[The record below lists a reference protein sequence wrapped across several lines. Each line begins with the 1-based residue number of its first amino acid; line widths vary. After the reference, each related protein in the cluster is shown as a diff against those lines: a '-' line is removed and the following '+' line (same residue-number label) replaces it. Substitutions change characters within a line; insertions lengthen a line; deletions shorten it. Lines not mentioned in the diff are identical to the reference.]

1 MVGKALCADLILIKA
16 DRRSARQ
23 TMIHRRRS
31 GSMKP
36 GIIALSA
43 LAAVLAATDASAQ
56 VLNLSGQYQCI
67 QGCMPP
73 NAAPAF
79 VTQNGWDLNLVN
91 EIGQPSRA
99 WVDYPGHI
107 WAEYWHEG
115 AVISPDGLTIQFD
128 SGSVWQRI
136 ILQPVISTRG

>member
-1 MVGKALCADLILIKA
+1 LILIKA

-23 TMIHRRRS
+23 TIIHRRKS
-31 GSMKP
+31 ESMKL

-56 VLNLSGQYQCI
+56 VLDLSGQYQCI

>member
-1 MVGKALCADLILIKA
+1 
-16 DRRSARQ
+16 
-23 TMIHRRRS
+23 
-31 GSMKP
+31 MKP
-36 GIIALSA
+36 GILALSA

>member
-1 MVGKALCADLILIKA
+1 MKRVVIARIVIVLGALGAAPIV
-16 DRRSARQ
+16 
-23 TMIHRRRS
+23 S
-31 GSMKP
+31 G
-36 GIIALSA
+36 
-43 LAAVLAATDASAQ
+43 ASAQ
-56 VLNLSGQYQCI
+56 VLNLSGQYRCV

-73 NAAPAF
+73 NAAPAI

-107 WAEYWHEG
+107 WAEYWQEG

-128 SGSVWQRI
+128 NGSVWQRI
-136 ILQPVISTRG
+136 IPQPFIYGRG

>member
-1 MVGKALCADLILIKA
+1 
-16 DRRSARQ
+16 
-23 TMIHRRRS
+23 
-31 GSMKP
+31 MKLVV
-36 GIIALSA
+36 IALSA
-43 LAAVLAATDASAQ
+43 LAMALIATGASAQ
-56 VLNLSGQYQCI
+56 LLNLSGQYQCV

-73 NAAPAF
+73 NAAPAI

-115 AVISPDGLTIQFD
+115 AVISADGLTIQFD
-128 SGSVWQRI
+128 NGSVWQRI
-136 ILQPVISTRG
+136 ILQPFINSRG

>member
-1 MVGKALCADLILIKA
+1 
-16 DRRSARQ
+16 
-23 TMIHRRRS
+23 
-31 GSMKP
+31 MKL
-36 GIIALSA
+36 GMIALGT
-43 LAAVLAATDASAQ
+43 LAAALVATDASAQ
-56 VLNLSGQYQCI
+56 FLNLSGQYQCI

-107 WAEYWHEG
+107 WADYWHEG

-128 SGSVWQRI
+128 NGSVWQRI
-136 ILQPVISTRG
+136 MPQPVVINGRGY